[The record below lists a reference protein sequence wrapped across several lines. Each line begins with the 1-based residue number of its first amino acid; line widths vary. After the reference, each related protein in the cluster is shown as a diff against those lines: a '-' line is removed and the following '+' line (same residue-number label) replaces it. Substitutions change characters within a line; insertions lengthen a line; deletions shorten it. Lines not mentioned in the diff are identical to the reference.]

1 MWAAGLAA
9 CAAVVAWWRVVGAGF
24 IWLASGVALLFG
36 VPTALL
42 GAGAFAVAGCV
53 LVAGGF
59 VAAKRPMISAILL
72 AAGAAGYAV
81 AAVEGGSLLFS
92 LAGAAALGGVTSEM
106 LLGHWYL
113 VDPRLPRWAL
123 RRLDVAGA
131 IGLIADVG
139 LLIADGVLDFPS
151 GDVAIGWAFVTMAIA
166 TLALLIAVWFSLKEP
181 SYTGVMA
188 ATGLSYLAVLTVTG
202 AVVLGRVLLDPT
214 GGTPVG

>member
-1 MWAAGLAA
+1 
-9 CAAVVAWWRVVGAGF
+9 
-24 IWLASGVALLFG
+24 
-36 VPTALL
+36 
-42 GAGAFAVAGCV
+42 
-53 LVAGGF
+53 
-59 VAAKRPMISAILL
+59 MISAALL

-139 LLIADGVLDFPS
+139 LLIADGALDFPS
-151 GDVAIGWAFVTMAIA
+151 GDVVVGWAFVTMAIA
-166 TLALLIAVWFSLKEP
+166 TVALLVAVWFSLKEP

-214 GGTPVG
+214 GGTLVG